1 MSRACFDMPGGKL
14 LMPSPNLEQH
24 EIELDRHARA
34 SRSKNGVAKFSI
46 GPATS
51 GRTRWLAYRGHP
63 RLTIWLETKT

>member
-34 SRSKNGVAKFSI
+34 SRSKNGVAKFTI

-51 GRTRWLAYRGHP
+51 GRTR
-63 RLTIWLETKT
+63 